1 MTDTSHNYESAWLKA
16 KRKMA
21 SVLTASEKLAEKG
34 EAAAAR
40 RKAHND
46 GLRGSQGYMPEK
58 KKIIHWTLTTAE
70 MDTLKRIANIP
81 ASYVVMVSKSTD
93 IIHMESV
100 VALLQN
106 LELSMFFVM
115 PSSLIVWKVW
125 EIYLAWKL
133 KND

>member
-1 MTDTSHNYESAWLKA
+1 MTDTSHNDESAWLKA

-34 EAAAAR
+34 EVAAAR

-46 GLRGSQGYMPEK
+46 GLRGSQGYLPEK

-81 ASYVVMVSKSTD
+81 ASVCDLY
-93 IIHMESV
+93 IH
-100 VALLQN
+100 QN
-106 LELSMFFVM
+106 CAQTAA
-115 PSSLIVWKVW
+115 PHTAKIVHRSG
-125 EIYLAWKL
+125 
-133 KND
+133 NMG